1 MTDSNKYSETLEEL
15 LNDLNQTNNNY
26 DLVIVDSNLE
36 FYNFENIMIL
46 GSVTSGKGGELILT
60 HAKKV
65 LEFEFPSIEK
75 NLSFTVPIDS
85 ERRNGQARAAAS
97 LPEIE

>member
-36 FYNFENIMIL
+36 FYSRTFDDAGSAFILKPESLLYKKIVLPDPPKQNKELSYSPRPFSNSASIM
-46 GSVTSGKGGELILT
+46 LT
-60 HAKKV
+60 DSS
-65 LEFEFPSIEK
+65 FSSI
-75 NLSFTVPIDS
+75 
-85 ERRNGQARAAAS
+85 
-97 LPEIE
+97 

>member
-36 FYNFENIMIL
+36 FYNFEKL
-46 GSVTSGKGGELILT
+46 FKSSSPHL
-60 HAKKV
+60 
-65 LEFEFPSIEK
+65 
-75 NLSFTVPIDS
+75 
-85 ERRNGQARAAAS
+85 
-97 LPEIE
+97 